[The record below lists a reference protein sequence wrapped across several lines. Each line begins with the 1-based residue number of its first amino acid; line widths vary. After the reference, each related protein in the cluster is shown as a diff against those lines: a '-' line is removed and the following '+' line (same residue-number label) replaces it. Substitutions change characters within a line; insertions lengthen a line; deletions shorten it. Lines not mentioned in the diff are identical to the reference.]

1 MTARYRFARR
11 FIVVAW
17 VAFAVGGCE
26 MASISQMIPSFPTF
40 PSLTSVRS
48 SSILRGL
55 SPRDCAKVP
64 EEDLKKVNW
73 TQVPEVNMRVRN
85 GEFEPMFVQLKQ
97 GWPYVFRI
105 RNRDD
110 DSHTF
115 NASEF
120 LSAMAVTRITVAG
133 KRWEDTCVGS
143 ITVPPRETAE
153 LRLVAAID
161 GRYEFEDTWLPAL
174 GLGPA
179 TASGVI
185 IVEERR

>member
-1 MTARYRFARR
+1 MTARHQSAARI
-11 FIVVAW
+11 FVVAW
-17 VAFAVGGCE
+17 AALAVAGCE
-26 MASISQMIPSFPTF
+26 MASITEMIPSLPSF
-40 PSLTSVRS
+40 PSLTSVRG
-48 SSILRGL
+48 SSIFRHL
-55 SPRDCAKVP
+55 SPQDCAKVP

-73 TQVPEVNMRVRN
+73 TRVPEVNMRVRN
-85 GEFEPMFVQLKQ
+85 GEFEPMFVRLKQ

-133 KRWEDTCVGS
+133 KRWEDTCVSS
-143 ITVPPRETAE
+143 ITVPPRDTAE

-161 GRYEFEDTWLPAL
+161 GHYEFEDTWLPAL

-185 IVEERR
+185 VVEERR